1 MNVLPSIFLIALLQG
16 ASAAGSGPDAA
27 SGAAVPAATN
37 AAGEATAVSKAK
49 HPAGVDPA
57 ATVAPDAVVAGTEA
71 DRTNGALSIAP
82 YDPGEVSPGTEPGK
96 PGIPNPAID
105 MSGFLRISAEAATYR
120 QSHRVSEED
129 FLRMSREPGTLVL
142 DARSAEKYRLLHV
155 KGAINLSFPDITVDS
170 LDQTIPDKSTRILIY
185 CNNNFSGAPKPFPS
199 KLPSA
204 SLNLST
210 YVSLY
215 TYGYRNIYELGPLVD
230 LKASR
235 LTFEGEQPAGP

>member
-1 MNVLPSIFLIALLQG
+1 MNVLPSIFLIATLQG
-16 ASAAGSGPDAA
+16 VSVAGSGPDAA
-27 SGAAVPAATN
+27 SAAALPASAN
-37 AAGEATAVSKAK
+37 AAGAAPAIGKAEHPDGAGPATALS
-49 HPAGVDPA
+49 
-57 ATVAPDAVVAGTEA
+57 PDAVLPAVETDRSNGT
-71 DRTNGALSIAP
+71 LSIAR
-82 YDPGEVSPGTEPGK
+82 YDPGEVPPGIEAGK

-105 MSGFLRISAEAATYR
+105 MTGFLRMSAEAATYR
-120 QSHRVSEED
+120 ESHRVSEQD
-129 FLRMSREPGTLVL
+129 FLRMSREPGTIVL

-170 LDQTIPDKSTRILIY
+170 LEQTIPDKSTRILIY

-235 LTFEGEQPAGP
+235 LTFEGEQPSGP